1 MGESFT
7 SFEANWLHFLQRD
20 EPLEVFSDQFPESPC
35 VLAGW
40 FIALDPALWPAMEAL
55 QRSLRPVD
63 WLRPYP
69 VHLQH
74 LWIGSLGWATSWPTE
89 AIEKWVEQGREALR
103 DLGTFAVD
111 LPRLNCFHNAVVAEA
126 AGDGG
131 HVAELAHRLLPEED
145 LSTFLPHLAV
155 ALPTAAGDP
164 RELREI
170 LVPLRES
177 HLGRQAV
184 DHVRLGLVPLSRCDV
199 LQPWTVPASI
209 RLA

>member
-1 MGESFT
+1 
-7 SFEANWLHFLQRD
+7 
-20 EPLEVFSDQFPESPC
+20 VFGDQFPASPR

-55 QRSLRPVD
+55 QRSLRPVE

-74 LWIGSLGWATSWPTE
+74 LWLGSLGWAASWPPA
-89 AIEKWVEQGREALR
+89 AIAEWLERGREALR

-111 LPRLNCFHNAVVAEA
+111 FPRLNCFHNAVVAEA
-126 AGDGG
+126 AGDEGRL
-131 HVAELAHRLLPEED
+131 AELARRLLPGAD
-145 LSTFLPHLAV
+145 MSTFLPHLAV

-170 LVPLRES
+170 LVPLRETD
-177 HLGRQAV
+177 LGRQTV
-184 DHVRLGLVPLSRCDV
+184 DRVRLGLVPLSRRDV